1 VPGVREVIRDG
12 EDGLLV
18 PENDAP
24 ALADAL
30 ERLLRDDA
38 VAARLGAAAHARALS
53 HFSRERMHADY
64 ERMLLDVAAEARARV
79 SAA

>member
-18 PENDAP
+18 PENDAH

-38 VAARLGAAAHARALS
+38 LAARLGAAAHARATT
-53 HFSRERMHADY
+53 HFSRERMNADY
-64 ERMLLDVAAEARARV
+64 ERLLLDVAAEAAGPT